1 MLKSLPAH
9 RLGRFRQ
16 SSNASLGASPRLFI
30 TGLTRGRAPVLPPR
44 TSARLEISM
53 LIHPSLIEKVS
64 LDSREHN
71 TDVAADIKRS
81 FAYVGPITVVSHEPC
96 VPEAPVNNE
105 MRLICRMSRPYW
117 TSEGEGDQ
125 MWDAMRTWL
134 EAKAYKVASTIANF
148 NKSRSEAGHQTV
160 SYDRV
165 ELDMKPYAFG
175 IACAQGDELPDM
187 VAVASRVRELLA
199 QGVLP
204 ADMAG
209 IEAPAAVS
217 LAEQVEKA
225 CVQAEAAAAATEA
238 AEGELTG
245 EVAATAVDG
254 GVVEGG
260 EPAVGEAAG
269 EGEVAGGENA
279 GTQADEAAE
288 GEAAQA
294 KAEPA
299 DGESAEAQ
307 ATPAES
313 LRLAGDKQSAC
324 DDAAEQPA
332 EGTVSAEGGEP
343 AGKDVPASEEQPT
356 ESEAPARLK
365 HASDNLGSLD
375 YTMWDV
381 RLADGT
387 VRTLDSVAGTWA

>member
-1 MLKSLPAH
+1 
-9 RLGRFRQ
+9 
-16 SSNASLGASPRLFI
+16 
-30 TGLTRGRAPVLPPR
+30 
-44 TSARLEISM
+44 M

-71 TDVAADIKRS
+71 ADVAADIKRS
-81 FAYVGPITVVSHEPC
+81 FAYVGPITVVSHESC
-96 VPEAPVNNE
+96 APEAPVNNE

-148 NKSRSEAGHQTV
+148 NTSRSEAGHQTV

-175 IACAQGDELPDM
+175 IACAQGDELPDV

-225 CVQAEAAAAATEA
+225 RVQAEAAAAAA
-238 AEGELTG
+238 VAGEGELTG
-245 EVAATAVDG
+245 EVAVIAVDG
-254 GVVEGG
+254 GVAEGG
-260 EPAVGEAAG
+260 ESAGGEAAG
-269 EGEVAGGENA
+269 ESELAGGKSA

-288 GEAAQA
+288 GEAAQT
-294 KAEPA
+294 KVEPA
-299 DGESAEAQ
+299 DGEAAEAQ
-307 ATPAES
+307 DVPAES
-313 LRLAGDKQSAC
+313 LKLSGDKQSAC

-332 EGTVSAEGGEP
+332 EDAVPAELAEP
-343 AGKDVPASEEQPT
+343 AGKDVPAGGEQPA
-356 ESEAPARLK
+356 EPEAPARLK

>member
-1 MLKSLPAH
+1 
-9 RLGRFRQ
+9 
-16 SSNASLGASPRLFI
+16 
-30 TGLTRGRAPVLPPR
+30 
-44 TSARLEISM
+44 M

-71 TDVAADIKRS
+71 ADVAADIKRS
-81 FAYVGPITVVSHEPC
+81 FAYVGPITVAAHEPSA
-96 VPEAPVNNE
+96 PEVPVNNE

-160 SYDRV
+160 DYDRV

-175 IACAQGDELPDM
+175 IACTQGDELPDV

-209 IEAPAAVS
+209 IEAPAAAS
-217 LAEQVEKA
+217 LAEQVENA
-225 CVQAEAAAAATEA
+225 RVQAEAAAAAAADEGEA
-238 AEGELTG
+238 AEGEIAEAQGTPI
-245 EVAATAVDG
+245 EADEDQ
-254 GVVEGG
+254 GV
-260 EPAVGEAAG
+260 EA
-269 EGEVAGGENA
+269 
-279 GTQADEAAE
+279 QADEAQAAPVE
-288 GEAAQA
+288 VGEAEVASEGA
-294 KAEPA
+294 A
-299 DGESAEAQ
+299 
-307 ATPAES
+307 PAES
-313 LRLAGDKQSAC
+313 EQPVENAGDAE
-324 DDAAEQPA
+324 DAE
-332 EGTVSAEGGEP
+332 
-343 AGKDVPASEEQPT
+343 KDVPAGDEKPAEP
-356 ESEAPARLK
+356 EAPARLK
-365 HASDNLGSLD
+365 HASDNLASLD
-375 YTMWDV
+375 YAMWDV

>member
-1 MLKSLPAH
+1 
-9 RLGRFRQ
+9 
-16 SSNASLGASPRLFI
+16 
-30 TGLTRGRAPVLPPR
+30 
-44 TSARLEISM
+44 M

-71 TDVAADIKRS
+71 ADVAADIKRS

-96 VPEAPVNNE
+96 APEAPVNNE

-175 IACAQGDELPDM
+175 IACAQGDELPDV

-209 IEAPAAVS
+209 VEAPAAAS

-225 CVQAEAAAAATEA
+225 RVQAEAAAAAQ
-238 AEGELTG
+238 
-245 EVAATAVDG
+245 
-254 GVVEGG
+254 
-260 EPAVGEAAG
+260 AAG
-269 EGEVAGGENA
+269 EGEPTDGEVAEV
-279 GTQADEAAE
+279 QADEAQAAPAE
-288 GEAAQA
+288 AGEAEVAS
-294 KAEPA
+294 
-299 DGESAEAQ
+299 ESTA
-307 ATPAES
+307 PAES
-313 LRLAGDKQSAC
+313 EQPTENVEAAEKDVPAGG
-324 DDAAEQPA
+324 EQPA
-332 EGTVSAEGGEP
+332 EPET
-343 AGKDVPASEEQPT
+343 
-356 ESEAPARLK
+356 PARLK
-365 HASDNLGSLD
+365 HASDNLASLD

-387 VRTLDSVAGTWA
+387 VRTLNSVAGTWA

>member
-1 MLKSLPAH
+1 
-9 RLGRFRQ
+9 
-16 SSNASLGASPRLFI
+16 
-30 TGLTRGRAPVLPPR
+30 
-44 TSARLEISM
+44 M

-71 TDVAADIKRS
+71 ADVAADIKRS

-96 VPEAPVNNE
+96 APEAPVNNE

-175 IACAQGDELPDM
+175 IACAQGDELPDV

-204 ADMAG
+204 VDIAG
-209 IEAPAAVS
+209 IEAPAAAS

-225 CVQAEAAAAATEA
+225 RVQAEAAAAAVA
-238 AEGELTG
+238 GEGELTG
-245 EVAATAVDG
+245 EVAAAADDG

-260 EPAVGEAAG
+260 EPAGGEAAG
-269 EGEVAGGENA
+269 ESEMAGGKSA

-294 KAEPA
+294 QVEPA
-299 DGESAEAQ
+299 NGESAEAQ

-313 LRLAGDKQSAC
+313 LRLAGGKQSAC

-332 EGTVSAEGGEP
+332 EDTVSAYGVEP
-343 AGKDVPASEEQPT
+343 AGKDVPAGDEQPADP
-356 ESEAPARLK
+356 EAPARLK

-387 VRTLDSVAGTWA
+387 VRTLDSVSGTWA

>member
-1 MLKSLPAH
+1 
-9 RLGRFRQ
+9 
-16 SSNASLGASPRLFI
+16 
-30 TGLTRGRAPVLPPR
+30 
-44 TSARLEISM
+44 M

-71 TDVAADIKRS
+71 ADVAADIKRS
-81 FAYVGPITVVSHEPC
+81 FAYVGPITVVSHEP
-96 VPEAPVNNE
+96 VAPEAPVNNE

-204 ADMAG
+204 ADMVG

-225 CVQAEAAAAATEA
+225 RVQAEAAAAA
-238 AEGELTG
+238 
-245 EVAATAVDG
+245 AV
-254 GVVEGG
+254 
-260 EPAVGEAAG
+260 AG
-269 EGEVAGGENA
+269 EGEPTDGEVAEV
-279 GTQADEAAE
+279 QADEAQAAPAE
-288 GEAAQA
+288 AGEAEVASEGTA
-294 KAEPA
+294 
-299 DGESAEAQ
+299 
-307 ATPAES
+307 PAES
-313 LRLAGDKQSAC
+313 
-324 DDAAEQPA
+324 EQPT
-332 EGTVSAEGGEP
+332 ENVEP
-343 AGKDVPASEEQPT
+343 AGKDVPAGGEQPA
-356 ESEAPARLK
+356 EPEAPARLK

>member
-1 MLKSLPAH
+1 
-9 RLGRFRQ
+9 
-16 SSNASLGASPRLFI
+16 
-30 TGLTRGRAPVLPPR
+30 
-44 TSARLEISM
+44 M

-71 TDVAADIKRS
+71 ADVAADIKRS

-96 VPEAPVNNE
+96 APEAPVNNE

-148 NKSRSEAGHQTV
+148 NTSRSEAGHQTV

-175 IACAQGDELPDM
+175 IACAQGDELPDV

-209 IEAPAAVS
+209 IEAPAAAS

-225 CVQAEAAAAATEA
+225 RVQAEAA
-238 AEGELTG
+238 GES
-245 EVAATAVDG
+245 EM
-254 GVVEGG
+254 
-260 EPAVGEAAG
+260 
-269 EGEVAGGENA
+269 VAGKSS

-288 GEAAQA
+288 GEAAQT
-294 KAEPA
+294 KVEPA
-299 DGESAEAQ
+299 DGEAVEVQAAPAKAAEAQ
-307 ATPAES
+307 TALTES
-313 LRLAGDKQSAC
+313 VELAGDKQSAC

-332 EGTVSAEGGEP
+332 EDAVSAELAEP
-343 AGKDVPASEEQPT
+343 AEKNVPASGEQPA
-356 ESEAPARLK
+356 EPEAPARLK

>member
-1 MLKSLPAH
+1 
-9 RLGRFRQ
+9 
-16 SSNASLGASPRLFI
+16 
-30 TGLTRGRAPVLPPR
+30 
-44 TSARLEISM
+44 M

-71 TDVAADIKRS
+71 ADVAADIKRS

-96 VPEAPVNNE
+96 APEAPVNNE

-125 MWDAMRTWL
+125 MWGAMRTWL

-175 IACAQGDELPDM
+175 IACAQGDELPDV

-209 IEAPAAVS
+209 IEAPAAAS

-225 CVQAEAAAAATEA
+225 RVQAEAAAAA
-238 AEGELTG
+238 
-245 EVAATAVDG
+245 
-254 GVVEGG
+254 
-260 EPAVGEAAG
+260 EAAG
-269 EGEVAGGENA
+269 EGEPTDGEVAEV
-279 GTQADEAAE
+279 QADEAQAAPAE
-288 GEAAQA
+288 AGEAEVASEGTA
-294 KAEPA
+294 
-299 DGESAEAQ
+299 
-307 ATPAES
+307 PAES
-313 LRLAGDKQSAC
+313 EQFAENVEAAREDAPA
-324 DDAAEQPA
+324 DDEQPA
-332 EGTVSAEGGEP
+332 DP
-343 AGKDVPASEEQPT
+343 
-356 ESEAPARLK
+356 EAPARLK

>member
-1 MLKSLPAH
+1 
-9 RLGRFRQ
+9 
-16 SSNASLGASPRLFI
+16 
-30 TGLTRGRAPVLPPR
+30 
-44 TSARLEISM
+44 M

-71 TDVAADIKRS
+71 ADVAADIKRS

-96 VPEAPVNNE
+96 APEVPVNNE
-105 MRLICRMSRPYW
+105 MCLICRMSRPYW
-117 TSEGEGDQ
+117 TSEGDGDQ

-175 IACAQGDELPDM
+175 IACAQGDELPDV

-209 IEAPAAVS
+209 IEAPAAAS
-217 LAEQVEKA
+217 LAEQVENA
-225 CVQAEAAAAATEA
+225 HVQAEATAVAVVG
-238 AEGELTG
+238 EGELTG
-245 EVAATAVDG
+245 EIAATAVDG
-254 GVVEGG
+254 GVAEGG
-260 EPAVGEAAG
+260 ESAVGEAAG
-269 EGEVAGGENA
+269 ECGGKLAGGKSA

-294 KAEPA
+294 KVEPA
-299 DGESAEAQ
+299 DDEGAEAQ
-307 ATPAES
+307 AVPAKAAEAQAAPAES
-313 LRLAGDKQSAC
+313 LKLSGDKQSAC
-324 DDAAEQPA
+324 DDAAEQPVEDA
-332 EGTVSAEGGEP
+332 VSAEDGEP
-343 AGKDVPASEEQPT
+343 AEKDAPADDEQPG
-356 ESEAPARLK
+356 EPEAPARLK
-365 HASDNLGSLD
+365 HASDNLASLD

>member
-1 MLKSLPAH
+1 
-9 RLGRFRQ
+9 
-16 SSNASLGASPRLFI
+16 
-30 TGLTRGRAPVLPPR
+30 
-44 TSARLEISM
+44 M

-71 TDVAADIKRS
+71 ADVAADIKRS
-81 FAYVGPITVVSHEPC
+81 FAYVGPITVVSHEP
-96 VPEAPVNNE
+96 VAPEAPVNNE

-175 IACAQGDELPDM
+175 IACAQGDELPDV

-225 CVQAEAAAAATEA
+225 RVQAEAAAAAEA
-238 AEGELTG
+238 AE
-245 EVAATAVDG
+245 
-254 GVVEGG
+254 G

-299 DGESAEAQ
+299 DGENGEAQ
-307 ATPAES
+307 AAPAES

-324 DDAAEQPA
+324 DDAAEQPF

-356 ESEAPARLK
+356 ESETPARLK

>member
-1 MLKSLPAH
+1 
-9 RLGRFRQ
+9 
-16 SSNASLGASPRLFI
+16 
-30 TGLTRGRAPVLPPR
+30 
-44 TSARLEISM
+44 M

-105 MRLICRMSRPYW
+105 MRLICRISRPYW

-175 IACAQGDELPDM
+175 IACAQGDELPDV

-209 IEAPAAVS
+209 IEAPAAAS

-225 CVQAEAAAAATEA
+225 RVQAEAAAAAEA
-238 AEGELTG
+238 AGEGELTG

-254 GVVEGG
+254 GVAEGG
-260 EPAVGEAAG
+260 EPAGGEAAD
-269 EGEVAGGENA
+269 ESEVAGGENA

-299 DGESAEAQ
+299 DGESTEAQ

-324 DDAAEQPA
+324 DDAVEQPF
-332 EGTVSAEGGEP
+332 EDTVSAEGGEP
-343 AGKDVPASEEQPT
+343 AGKDFSASEEQPT
-356 ESEAPARLK
+356 EPEAPACLK

>member
-1 MLKSLPAH
+1 
-9 RLGRFRQ
+9 
-16 SSNASLGASPRLFI
+16 
-30 TGLTRGRAPVLPPR
+30 
-44 TSARLEISM
+44 M

-71 TDVAADIKRS
+71 ADVAADIKRS

-209 IEAPAAVS
+209 IEAPAAAS

-225 CVQAEAAAAATEA
+225 RVQAEAAAAAA
-238 AEGELTG
+238 VAGE
-245 EVAATAVDG
+245 
-254 GVVEGG
+254 G

-269 EGEVAGGENA
+269 ETQAGEAEVAGEGAVPA
-279 GTQADEAAE
+279 G
-288 GEAAQA
+288 
-294 KAEPA
+294 
-299 DGESAEAQ
+299 S
-307 ATPAES
+307 
-313 LRLAGDKQSAC
+313 
-324 DDAAEQPA
+324 EQ
-332 EGTVSAEGGEP
+332 SAEGAEAAGEGVP
-343 AGKDVPASEEQPT
+343 AGDEQSA
-356 ESEAPARLK
+356 ESEVPARLK
-365 HASDNLGSLD
+365 HASDNLTSLD

>member
-1 MLKSLPAH
+1 
-9 RLGRFRQ
+9 
-16 SSNASLGASPRLFI
+16 
-30 TGLTRGRAPVLPPR
+30 
-44 TSARLEISM
+44 M

-71 TDVAADIKRS
+71 ADVAADIKRS
-81 FAYVGPITVVSHEPC
+81 FAYVGPITVVAHEPC
-96 VPEAPVNNE
+96 APEAPVNNE

-175 IACAQGDELPDM
+175 IACTQGDELPDV
-187 VAVASRVRELLA
+187 VAVAARVRELLA

-209 IEAPAAVS
+209 IEAPAAAS
-217 LAEQVEKA
+217 LAEQVENA
-225 CVQAEAAAAATEA
+225 RVQAEAETAAAA
-238 AEGELTG
+238 
-245 EVAATAVDG
+245 
-254 GVVEGG
+254 
-260 EPAVGEAAG
+260 AAG
-269 EGEVAGGENA
+269 EGEAAQGE
-279 GTQADEAAE
+279 ADEAQGAVAQGAPIE
-288 GEAAQA
+288 ADAAQA
-294 KAEPA
+294 AQGEDVQGEA
-299 DGESAEAQ
+299 DEAQ
-307 ATPAES
+307 GARGE
-313 LRLAGDKQSAC
+313 
-324 DDAAEQPA
+324 DAAPTAGEQPA
-332 EGTVSAEGGEP
+332 ENAE
-343 AGKDVPASEEQPT
+343 DVPAGDEKPAEP
-356 ESEAPARLK
+356 EAPARLK
-365 HASDNLGSLD
+365 HASDNLASLD

-381 RLADGT
+381 RLADGS

>member
-1 MLKSLPAH
+1 
-9 RLGRFRQ
+9 
-16 SSNASLGASPRLFI
+16 
-30 TGLTRGRAPVLPPR
+30 
-44 TSARLEISM
+44 M

-71 TDVAADIKRS
+71 ADVAADIKRS

-96 VPEAPVNNE
+96 APEAPVNNE

-175 IACAQGDELPDM
+175 IACAQGDELPDV

-209 IEAPAAVS
+209 IEAPAAAS

-225 CVQAEAAAAATEA
+225 RVQAEAAAAAA
-238 AEGELTG
+238 VAGEGEPTG
-245 EVAATAVDG
+245 EVAAAVDG
-254 GVVEGG
+254 GVAEEG
-260 EPAVGEAAG
+260 EPAAG
-269 EGEVAGGENA
+269 ESELAGGKSV
-279 GTQADEAAE
+279 GTQADEAVE
-288 GEAAQA
+288 GEAAEA
-294 KAEPA
+294 KVESA
-299 DGESAEAQ
+299 DGEAAEAQ
-307 ATPAES
+307 AAPVKPAEVQAALAES

-324 DDAAEQPA
+324 DDAAEHPA
-332 EGTVSAEGGEP
+332 EDAVSAEGGEP
-343 AGKDVPASEEQPT
+343 AEKNVPASDEQPA
-356 ESEAPARLK
+356 EPEAPARLK

>member
-1 MLKSLPAH
+1 
-9 RLGRFRQ
+9 
-16 SSNASLGASPRLFI
+16 
-30 TGLTRGRAPVLPPR
+30 
-44 TSARLEISM
+44 M

-71 TDVAADIKRS
+71 ADVAADIKRS
-81 FAYVGPITVVSHEPC
+81 FAYVGPITVVSHEPAA
-96 VPEAPVNNE
+96 PEAPVNNE

-148 NKSRSEAGHQTV
+148 NTSRSEAGHQMV

-175 IACAQGDELPDM
+175 IACAQGDGLPDV

-209 IEAPAAVS
+209 IEAPAAAS
-217 LAEQVEKA
+217 LAEQVENA
-225 CVQAEAAAAATEA
+225 RVQAEAAAAAEA
-238 AEGELTG
+238 AGDGEPTDG
-245 EVAATAVDG
+245 EVA
-254 GVVEGG
+254 
-260 EPAVGEAAG
+260 
-269 EGEVAGGENA
+269 EV
-279 GTQADEAAE
+279 QADEAQAAPAE
-288 GEAAQA
+288 AGEAEVASEGTA
-294 KAEPA
+294 
-299 DGESAEAQ
+299 
-307 ATPAES
+307 PAES
-313 LRLAGDKQSAC
+313 EQPTENVEAAEKDVPAGD
-324 DDAAEQPA
+324 EQPA
-332 EGTVSAEGGEP
+332 EPEV
-343 AGKDVPASEEQPT
+343 
-356 ESEAPARLK
+356 PARLK

-387 VRTLDSVAGTWA
+387 VRTLDSVSGTWA

>member
-1 MLKSLPAH
+1 
-9 RLGRFRQ
+9 
-16 SSNASLGASPRLFI
+16 
-30 TGLTRGRAPVLPPR
+30 
-44 TSARLEISM
+44 M

-71 TDVAADIKRS
+71 ADVAADIKRS

-175 IACAQGDELPDM
+175 IACAQGDELPDV

-225 CVQAEAAAAATEA
+225 RVQAEAAAAAA
-238 AEGELTG
+238 VAGEGELTG

-269 EGEVAGGENA
+269 ESEMAAGKSA

-288 GEAAQA
+288 GEATQA
-294 KAEPA
+294 KVEPA
-299 DGESAEAQ
+299 DGENGEAQAAPVESAEAQ
-307 ATPAES
+307 AAPAEAQAAPAES
-313 LRLAGDKQSAC
+313 LRLAGDKQSVC
-324 DDAAEQPA
+324 DDAVEQPF
-332 EGTVSAEGGEP
+332 EDTVSAEGGEP
-343 AGKDVPASEEQPT
+343 AGKDVPAGGEQPA
-356 ESEAPARLK
+356 EPEAPARLK

>member
-1 MLKSLPAH
+1 
-9 RLGRFRQ
+9 
-16 SSNASLGASPRLFI
+16 
-30 TGLTRGRAPVLPPR
+30 
-44 TSARLEISM
+44 M

-71 TDVAADIKRS
+71 ADVAADIKRS

-96 VPEAPVNNE
+96 APEAPVNNE

-175 IACAQGDELPDM
+175 IACAQGDELPDV
-187 VAVASRVRELLA
+187 VAVAARVRELLA

-209 IEAPAAVS
+209 IEAPAAAS
-217 LAEQVEKA
+217 LAEQVENA
-225 CVQAEAAAAATEA
+225 RVQAEAAATATAAGEGEA
-238 AEGELTG
+238 AEGEVAEAQGAPIEADEAQGAEAAAVPAEGAEIQANEATEG
-245 EVAATAVDG
+245 EVAQAKGESAGLEGAEAQADEAQADEAQAAP
-254 GVVEGG
+254 VE
-260 EPAVGEAAG
+260 AG
-269 EGEVAGGENA
+269 EGEAASEGAAPAESEQPVENA
-279 GTQADEAAE
+279 GDAEKDAPAGDE
-288 GEAAQA
+288 
-294 KAEPA
+294 KPAEP
-299 DGESAEAQ
+299 
-307 ATPAES
+307 
-313 LRLAGDKQSAC
+313 
-324 DDAAEQPA
+324 
-332 EGTVSAEGGEP
+332 
-343 AGKDVPASEEQPT
+343 
-356 ESEAPARLK
+356 EAPACLK
-365 HASDNLGSLD
+365 HASDNLASLD

-381 RLADGT
+381 RLADGS

>member
-1 MLKSLPAH
+1 
-9 RLGRFRQ
+9 
-16 SSNASLGASPRLFI
+16 
-30 TGLTRGRAPVLPPR
+30 
-44 TSARLEISM
+44 M

-71 TDVAADIKRS
+71 ADVAADIKRS

-96 VPEAPVNNE
+96 APEAPVNNE

-175 IACAQGDELPDM
+175 IACAQGDELPDV

-209 IEAPAAVS
+209 IEVPAAAS

-225 CVQAEAAAAATEA
+225 RVQAEAAAAAA
-238 AEGELTG
+238 
-245 EVAATAVDG
+245 
-254 GVVEGG
+254 
-260 EPAVGEAAG
+260 
-269 EGEVAGGENA
+269 
-279 GTQADEAAE
+279 EAAE
-288 GEAAQA
+288 GEAAEA
-294 KAEPA
+294 KVEPA
-299 DGESAEAQ
+299 DGEAAEALAAPVKPAEAQ
-307 ATPAES
+307 VAPAES

-324 DDAAEQPA
+324 DDAAEHPA
-332 EGTVSAEGGEP
+332 EDAVSVEGGEP
-343 AGKDVPASEEQPT
+343 AEKNVPASEEQPA
-356 ESEAPARLK
+356 EPEAPARLK

>member
-1 MLKSLPAH
+1 
-9 RLGRFRQ
+9 
-16 SSNASLGASPRLFI
+16 
-30 TGLTRGRAPVLPPR
+30 
-44 TSARLEISM
+44 M

-71 TDVAADIKRS
+71 ADVAADIKRS

-96 VPEAPVNNE
+96 APEAPVNNE

-175 IACAQGDELPDM
+175 IACAQGDELPDV

-204 ADMAG
+204 VDMVG
-209 IEAPAAVS
+209 IEAPAAAS

-225 CVQAEAAAAATEA
+225 RVQAEAAAVAG
-238 AEGELTG
+238 EGELTG
-245 EVAATAVDG
+245 EVAAAAVDG
-254 GVVEGG
+254 GVVEGD
-260 EPAVGEAAG
+260 EPAGGEAAG
-269 EGEVAGGENA
+269 ESELAGGKSA
-279 GTQADEAAE
+279 GTQVDETAE
-288 GEAAQA
+288 GEAAQT
-294 KAEPA
+294 KVEPA

-307 ATPAES
+307 AAPVKPAEAQAVPAES
-313 LRLAGDKQSAC
+313 LRLAGDKQSAR

-332 EGTVSAEGGEP
+332 EDAVSAELAEP
-343 AGKDVPASEEQPT
+343 AGKDVPASGEQPA
-356 ESEAPARLK
+356 EPEAPARLK

-381 RLADGT
+381 RLVDGT

>member
-1 MLKSLPAH
+1 
-9 RLGRFRQ
+9 
-16 SSNASLGASPRLFI
+16 
-30 TGLTRGRAPVLPPR
+30 
-44 TSARLEISM
+44 M

-71 TDVAADIKRS
+71 ADVAADIKRS
-81 FAYVGPITVVSHEPC
+81 FAYVGPITVVSHEP
-96 VPEAPVNNE
+96 VAPEAPVNNE

-175 IACAQGDELPDM
+175 IACAQGDELPDV

-209 IEAPAAVS
+209 IEAPAAAS

-225 CVQAEAAAAATEA
+225 RVQAEAAAAA
-238 AEGELTG
+238 
-245 EVAATAVDG
+245 
-254 GVVEGG
+254 
-260 EPAVGEAAG
+260 EAAG
-269 EGEVAGGENA
+269 EGELAGGESA
-279 GTQADEAAE
+279 EGEAAE
-288 GEAAQA
+288 GEAAEAQA
-294 KAEPA
+294 APA
-299 DGESAEAQ
+299 DGESAEVQSAL
-307 ATPAES
+307 AGSVE
-313 LRLAGDKQSAC
+313 LAGDKQSAC

-332 EGTVSAEGGEP
+332 EDAVPAEGGEP
-343 AGKDVPASEEQPT
+343 AGKDVPAGDEQPADP
-356 ESEAPARLK
+356 EAPARLK

>member
-1 MLKSLPAH
+1 
-9 RLGRFRQ
+9 
-16 SSNASLGASPRLFI
+16 
-30 TGLTRGRAPVLPPR
+30 
-44 TSARLEISM
+44 M

-71 TDVAADIKRS
+71 ADVAADIKRS

-96 VPEAPVNNE
+96 APEAPVNNE
-105 MRLICRMSRPYW
+105 MRLICRMNRPYW

-175 IACAQGDELPDM
+175 IACAQGDELPDV

-209 IEAPAAVS
+209 IEAPAAAS
-217 LAEQVEKA
+217 LAEQVENA
-225 CVQAEAAAAATEA
+225 HVQAEAQAAAAVVG
-238 AEGELTG
+238 EGELTG
-245 EVAATAVDG
+245 EIAATAVDG
-254 GVVEGG
+254 GVAEGG
-260 EPAVGEAAG
+260 ESAVGEAAG
-269 EGEVAGGENA
+269 ECGDKLAGGKSA

-288 GEAAQA
+288 AQA
-294 KAEPA
+294 VPAKA
-299 DGESAEAQ
+299 AEAQ
-307 ATPAES
+307 AAPAES
-313 LRLAGDKQSAC
+313 LKLSGDKQSAC
-324 DDAAEQPA
+324 DDAAEQPVEDA
-332 EGTVSAEGGEP
+332 VSAEDGEP
-343 AGKDVPASEEQPT
+343 AEKDAPAGDEQPA
-356 ESEAPARLK
+356 EPAAPARLR
-365 HASDNLGSLD
+365 HASDNLTSLD

>member
-1 MLKSLPAH
+1 
-9 RLGRFRQ
+9 
-16 SSNASLGASPRLFI
+16 
-30 TGLTRGRAPVLPPR
+30 
-44 TSARLEISM
+44 M

-71 TDVAADIKRS
+71 ADVVADIKRS
-81 FAYVGPITVVSHEPC
+81 FAYVGPITVVSNEPAA
-96 VPEAPVNNE
+96 PEAPVNNE

-175 IACAQGDELPDM
+175 IACAQSDELPDV

-209 IEAPAAVS
+209 IEAPAAES

-225 CVQAEAAAAATEA
+225 RVQAEAAAAAA
-238 AEGELTG
+238 VAGEGELTG
-245 EVAATAVDG
+245 EVAATSVDG
-254 GVVEGG
+254 GAAEGD
-260 EPAVGEAAG
+260 EPA
-269 EGEVAGGENA
+269 GGKSA

-288 GEAAQA
+288 GEAAEA
-294 KAEPA
+294 KVEPA
-299 DGESAEAQ
+299 DGEAAEAQ
-307 ATPAES
+307 AAPVKPAEAQVAPAES

-324 DDAAEQPA
+324 DDAAEHPA
-332 EGTVSAEGGEP
+332 EDAVSAEGGEP
-343 AGKDVPASEEQPT
+343 AGKDVPASDEQPADP
-356 ESEAPARLK
+356 EAPARLK

>member
-1 MLKSLPAH
+1 
-9 RLGRFRQ
+9 
-16 SSNASLGASPRLFI
+16 
-30 TGLTRGRAPVLPPR
+30 
-44 TSARLEISM
+44 M

-64 LDSREHN
+64 LDAREHN

-96 VPEAPVNNE
+96 APEAPVNNE

-148 NKSRSEAGHQTV
+148 NTSRSEAGHQTV

-175 IACAQGDELPDM
+175 IACAQGDELPDV

-209 IEAPAAVS
+209 IEAPAAAS

-225 CVQAEAAAAATEA
+225 RVQAEAAAAAEA
-238 AEGELTG
+238 AGDGEPTDG
-245 EVAATAVDG
+245 EVA
-254 GVVEGG
+254 
-260 EPAVGEAAG
+260 
-269 EGEVAGGENA
+269 EV
-279 GTQADEAAE
+279 QADEAAE
-288 GEAAQA
+288 V
-294 KAEPA
+294 KVEPA
-299 DGESAEAQ
+299 DGEAAEVQAAPVKPAEAQ
-307 ATPAES
+307 VAPAES
-313 LRLAGDKQSAC
+313 LMLAGDKQSVC
-324 DDAAEQPA
+324 DDAAEHPA
-332 EGTVSAEGGEP
+332 EDAVSAELAEP
-343 AGKDVPASEEQPT
+343 AEKNVPASEEQPA
-356 ESEAPARLK
+356 EPEAPARLK

>member
-1 MLKSLPAH
+1 
-9 RLGRFRQ
+9 
-16 SSNASLGASPRLFI
+16 
-30 TGLTRGRAPVLPPR
+30 
-44 TSARLEISM
+44 M

-71 TDVAADIKRS
+71 ADVAADIKRS

-175 IACAQGDELPDM
+175 IACAQGDELPDV

-209 IEAPAAVS
+209 IEAPAAAS

-225 CVQAEAAAAATEA
+225 RLQAEAAAAAEA
-238 AEGELTG
+238 AEGE
-245 EVAATAVDG
+245 
-254 GVVEGG
+254 
-260 EPAVGEAAG
+260 PAGGEAAG
-269 EGEVAGGENA
+269 KSEMAAGKSA

-288 GEAAQA
+288 GEATQA
-294 KAEPA
+294 KVEPA
-299 DGESAEAQ
+299 DGENGEAQAAPVESAEAQ
-307 ATPAES
+307 AAPAEAQAAPAES

-324 DDAAEQPA
+324 DDAVEQPF
-332 EGTVSAEGGEP
+332 EDTVSAEGGEP
-343 AGKDVPASEEQPT
+343 AGKDVPAGGEQPA
-356 ESEAPARLK
+356 EPEAPARLK

>member
-1 MLKSLPAH
+1 
-9 RLGRFRQ
+9 
-16 SSNASLGASPRLFI
+16 
-30 TGLTRGRAPVLPPR
+30 
-44 TSARLEISM
+44 M

-71 TDVAADIKRS
+71 ADVAADIKRS
-81 FAYVGPITVVSHEPC
+81 FAYVGPITVVAHEPSA
-96 VPEAPVNNE
+96 PEAPVNNE

-175 IACAQGDELPDM
+175 IACAQGDELPDV
-187 VAVASRVRELLA
+187 VAVAARVRELLA

-209 IEAPAAVS
+209 IEAPAAAS
-217 LAEQVEKA
+217 LAEQVENA
-225 CVQAEAAAAATEA
+225 RVQAEAAAAAA
-238 AEGELTG
+238 VVGEGELTG
-245 EVAATAVDG
+245 EIAAAADG
-254 GVVEGG
+254 GVAEGG
-260 EPAVGEAAG
+260 ESAVGEC
-269 EGEVAGGENA
+269 GGKLADGKSA
-279 GTQADEAAE
+279 GTQADEVAE

-294 KAEPA
+294 KVEPA
-299 DGESAEAQ
+299 EDEGAEAQTVPAKAAEAQ
-307 ATPAES
+307 AAPVES
-313 LRLAGDKQSAC
+313 LKLSGDKQSAC
-324 DDAAEQPA
+324 DDAAEQPVEDA
-332 EGTVSAEGGEP
+332 VSAEDGEP
-343 AGKDVPASEEQPT
+343 EEKDAPASDEKPAEP
-356 ESEAPARLK
+356 EALACLK
-365 HASDNLGSLD
+365 HASDNLASLD

-381 RLADGT
+381 RLADGS

>member
-1 MLKSLPAH
+1 
-9 RLGRFRQ
+9 
-16 SSNASLGASPRLFI
+16 
-30 TGLTRGRAPVLPPR
+30 
-44 TSARLEISM
+44 M

-81 FAYVGPITVVSHEPC
+81 FAYVGPITVVSHEPAA
-96 VPEAPVNNE
+96 PEAPVNNE

-148 NKSRSEAGHQTV
+148 NTSRSEAGHQTV

-175 IACAQGDELPDM
+175 IACAQGDELPDV

-204 ADMAG
+204 VDMAG
-209 IEAPAAVS
+209 IEAPAAAS

-225 CVQAEAAAAATEA
+225 RVQAEAVAVAG
-238 AEGELTG
+238 EGELTG

-254 GVVEGG
+254 GVAEEG
-260 EPAVGEAAG
+260 EPAAGEAAG
-269 EGEVAGGENA
+269 ESEMAGGENA

-294 KAEPA
+294 KVEPA

-307 ATPAES
+307 AVPAKAAEAQVAPAES

-324 DDAAEQPA
+324 DDVAEHPSEDA
-332 EGTVSAEGGEP
+332 VSADGVEP
-343 AGKDVPASEEQPT
+343 AGKDVPAGGEQPA
-356 ESEAPARLK
+356 EPEAPARLK

>member
-1 MLKSLPAH
+1 M
-9 RLGRFRQ
+9 
-16 SSNASLGASPRLFI
+16 
-30 TGLTRGRAPVLPPR
+30 
-44 TSARLEISM
+44 
-53 LIHPSLIEKVS
+53 
-64 LDSREHN
+64 
-71 TDVAADIKRS
+71 
-81 FAYVGPITVVSHEPC
+81 
-96 VPEAPVNNE
+96 
-105 MRLICRMSRPYW
+105 
-117 TSEGEGDQ
+117 
-125 MWDAMRTWL
+125 
-134 EAKAYKVASTIANF
+134 
-148 NKSRSEAGHQTV
+148 
-160 SYDRV
+160 
-165 ELDMKPYAFG
+165 
-175 IACAQGDELPDM
+175 
-187 VAVASRVRELLA
+187 RELLA

-204 ADMAG
+204 ADMVG
-209 IEAPAAVS
+209 IEAPAAAS
-217 LAEQVEKA
+217 LAEQVENA
-225 CVQAEAAAAATEA
+225 RVQVEAAAAAEA
-238 AEGELTG
+238 AE
-245 EVAATAVDG
+245 
-254 GVVEGG
+254 G

-356 ESEAPARLK
+356 ESETPARLK

>member
-1 MLKSLPAH
+1 
-9 RLGRFRQ
+9 
-16 SSNASLGASPRLFI
+16 
-30 TGLTRGRAPVLPPR
+30 
-44 TSARLEISM
+44 M

-71 TDVAADIKRS
+71 ADVAADIKRS
-81 FAYVGPITVVSHEPC
+81 FAYVGPITVVSHEPAA
-96 VPEAPVNNE
+96 PEAPVNNE

-175 IACAQGDELPDM
+175 IACAQGDELPDV

-225 CVQAEAAAAATEA
+225 RVQAEAAAAAEA
-238 AEGELTG
+238 AGEGELTG

-299 DGESAEAQ
+299 DGENGEAQ
-307 ATPAES
+307 AAPAES
-313 LRLAGDKQSAC
+313 LRLVGDKQSAC

-332 EGTVSAEGGEP
+332 EDTVSAEGGEP

-356 ESEAPARLK
+356 ESETPARLK

-387 VRTLDSVAGTWA
+387 VHTLDSVAGTWA

>member
-1 MLKSLPAH
+1 
-9 RLGRFRQ
+9 
-16 SSNASLGASPRLFI
+16 
-30 TGLTRGRAPVLPPR
+30 
-44 TSARLEISM
+44 M

-71 TDVAADIKRS
+71 ADVAADIKRS

-96 VPEAPVNNE
+96 APEVPVNNE
-105 MRLICRMSRPYW
+105 MCLICRMSRPYW
-117 TSEGEGDQ
+117 TSEGDGDQ

-134 EAKAYKVASTIANF
+134 EAKAYKVASTIVNF

-175 IACAQGDELPDM
+175 IACAQGDELPDV

-209 IEAPAAVS
+209 IEAPAAAS
-217 LAEQVEKA
+217 LAEQVENA
-225 CVQAEAAAAATEA
+225 HVQAEAQAAAAVVG
-238 AEGELTG
+238 EGELTG
-245 EVAATAVDG
+245 EIAATAVDG
-254 GVVEGG
+254 GVAEGG
-260 EPAVGEAAG
+260 ESAVGEAAG
-269 EGEVAGGENA
+269 ECGDKLAGGKSA

-294 KAEPA
+294 KVEPA
-299 DGESAEAQ
+299 DDEGAEAQ
-307 ATPAES
+307 AVPAKAAEAQAAPAES
-313 LRLAGDKQSAC
+313 LKLSGDKQSAC
-324 DDAAEQPA
+324 DDAAEQPVEDA
-332 EGTVSAEGGEP
+332 VSAEDGEP
-343 AGKDVPASEEQPT
+343 AEKDAPAGDEQPG
-356 ESEAPARLK
+356 EPEAPARLK
-365 HASDNLGSLD
+365 HASDNLASLD

-381 RLADGT
+381 RLADGS

>member
-1 MLKSLPAH
+1 
-9 RLGRFRQ
+9 
-16 SSNASLGASPRLFI
+16 
-30 TGLTRGRAPVLPPR
+30 
-44 TSARLEISM
+44 M

-71 TDVAADIKRS
+71 ADVAADIKRS

-96 VPEAPVNNE
+96 APEAPVNNE

-117 TSEGEGDQ
+117 TSEGDGDQ

-175 IACAQGDELPDM
+175 IACTQGDELPDV

-209 IEAPAAVS
+209 IEAPAAAS
-217 LAEQVEKA
+217 LAEQVENA
-225 CVQAEAAAAATEA
+225 RVQAEAETAAAA
-238 AEGELTG
+238 
-245 EVAATAVDG
+245 
-254 GVVEGG
+254 
-260 EPAVGEAAG
+260 AAG
-269 EGEVAGGENA
+269 EG
-279 GTQADEAAE
+279 EAAE
-288 GEAAQA
+288 GEAA
-294 KAEPA
+294 
-299 DGESAEAQ
+299 EAQ
-307 ATPAES
+307 AAPIEGAEMQANEATEGEVAQAKVESSGVEGAEVQAAPAVA
-313 LRLAGDKQSAC
+313 AGGDEVATE
-324 DDAAEQPA
+324 DAA
-332 EGTVSAEGGEP
+332 SAEGAEVAGEDASASDKKP
-343 AGKDVPASEEQPT
+343 AEL
-356 ESEAPARLK
+356 EAPVRLK
-365 HASDNLGSLD
+365 HASDNLASLD

-381 RLADGT
+381 HLADGS

>member
-1 MLKSLPAH
+1 
-9 RLGRFRQ
+9 
-16 SSNASLGASPRLFI
+16 
-30 TGLTRGRAPVLPPR
+30 
-44 TSARLEISM
+44 M

-71 TDVAADIKRS
+71 ADVAADIKRS
-81 FAYVGPITVVSHEPC
+81 FAYVGPITVVSHEPAA
-96 VPEAPVNNE
+96 PEAPVNNE

-175 IACAQGDELPDM
+175 IACAQGDELPDV

-209 IEAPAAVS
+209 IEAPAAAS

-225 CVQAEAAAAATEA
+225 RVQAEAAAAAA
-238 AEGELTG
+238 VAGE
-245 EVAATAVDG
+245 
-254 GVVEGG
+254 G

-299 DGESAEAQ
+299 DGENGEAQVASAKAAEAQ
-307 ATPAES
+307 AVPAES

-356 ESEAPARLK
+356 ESEAPARLN

>member
-1 MLKSLPAH
+1 
-9 RLGRFRQ
+9 
-16 SSNASLGASPRLFI
+16 
-30 TGLTRGRAPVLPPR
+30 
-44 TSARLEISM
+44 M

-71 TDVAADIKRS
+71 ADVAADIKRS

-175 IACAQGDELPDM
+175 IACAQGDELPDV

-225 CVQAEAAAAATEA
+225 RVQAEAAAAAEA
-238 AEGELTG
+238 AGE
-245 EVAATAVDG
+245 
-254 GVVEGG
+254 G

-269 EGEVAGGENA
+269 ESEMAAGKSEMAAGKSA

-294 KAEPA
+294 KAEPV
-299 DGESAEAQ
+299 DGENGEAQAAPVKSAEAQAAPAEAAEAQ

-332 EGTVSAEGGEP
+332 EDAVSADSVES
-343 AGKDVPASEEQPT
+343 AGKDVPAGGEQPA
-356 ESEAPARLK
+356 EPEAPARLK

-381 RLADGT
+381 RLADGI

>member
-1 MLKSLPAH
+1 
-9 RLGRFRQ
+9 
-16 SSNASLGASPRLFI
+16 
-30 TGLTRGRAPVLPPR
+30 
-44 TSARLEISM
+44 M

-71 TDVAADIKRS
+71 ADVAADIKRS
-81 FAYVGPITVVSHEPC
+81 FAYAGPITVVSHEPC
-96 VPEAPVNNE
+96 APEAPVNNE

-148 NKSRSEAGHQTV
+148 NTSRSEAGHQTV

-175 IACAQGDELPDM
+175 IACAQGDELPDV

-204 ADMAG
+204 ADMVG
-209 IEAPAAVS
+209 IEAPAAAS

-225 CVQAEAAAAATEA
+225 RVQAEAAAAA
-238 AEGELTG
+238 
-245 EVAATAVDG
+245 
-254 GVVEGG
+254 VV
-260 EPAVGEAAG
+260 AG
-269 EGEVAGGENA
+269 EG
-279 GTQADEAAE
+279 
-288 GEAAQA
+288 
-294 KAEPA
+294 EPA
-299 DGESAEAQ
+299 DGEVAEVQADEAQ
-307 ATPAES
+307 AAPAEAGEAEVASEGTAPAES
-313 LRLAGDKQSAC
+313 EQSAENVEAAREDAPA
-324 DDAAEQPA
+324 DDEQPA
-332 EGTVSAEGGEP
+332 EP
-343 AGKDVPASEEQPT
+343 
-356 ESEAPARLK
+356 EAPARLK